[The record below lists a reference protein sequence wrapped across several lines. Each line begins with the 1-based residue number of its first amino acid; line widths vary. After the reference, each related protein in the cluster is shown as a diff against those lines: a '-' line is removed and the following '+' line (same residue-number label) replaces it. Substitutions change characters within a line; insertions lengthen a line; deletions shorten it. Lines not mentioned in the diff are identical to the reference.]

1 MNNTLNNVKIKGK
14 ILQSV
19 QKAVILSGNMALN
32 QSFIQEQ
39 KQGQVQ
45 KMTTNQVQFM
55 LLLEKPLAQIEECVE
70 NELNDNIALVKDS
83 SAEGDFEPNSN
94 SDSDFDSDSNAN
106 SVSDAD
112 SNVNVNGVAGSENE
126 PKEDD
131 AEFSSGL
138 LDDPD
143 DEYRPRLETSPDDG
157 TTLYQELS
165 EQIQMLDITDE
176 ETELMEYI
184 VGQLDNNGW
193 LPKTPLLMSEE
204 LLLFQGKDVAPEELQ
219 KLINMLKTLDPAGI
233 GAANLQDCLL
243 VQVERRKKSAVTA
256 MMKRILRDYFPDFIN
271 QKWKKLYTRIN
282 EDEELISEALQKI
295 RKLNPRPGAGL
306 GENVNIPAQQIV
318 PDFIVET
325 NGNEVT
331 FSLNYGKIPRLAV
344 DSDWDDLVKKFEGV
358 DREKIRKS
366 QYEEYMWK
374 RNRVKKAKAFIQLLQ
389 LRFHTLYLTM
399 KIIVDRQKQFFL
411 SGDDNNLKPLL
422 LKDVAAEMKYDISTI
437 SRACQSKYVQTEWG
451 IYPMKHFFLISY
463 GEGDD
468 QYTLKQ
474 IQSAM
479 QEIIDNEDKQ
489 HPLSDEK
496 ISELMKAK
504 GFDLARRTIAKHREN
519 MGIPVKRLRK
529 V

>member
-1 MNNTLNNVKIKGK
+1 
-14 ILQSV
+14 
-19 QKAVILSGNMALN
+19 MALN

-70 NELNDNIALVKDS
+70 NELNDNVALVKDGS
-83 SAEGDFEPNSN
+83 ESDYDADFNPTPNPNADADSDGSRGSREDGDSRVGDDSDVDSN
-94 SDSDFDSDSNAN
+94 SDSDSDEEL
-106 SVSDAD
+106 
-112 SNVNVNGVAGSENE
+112 G
-126 PKEDD
+126 
-131 AEFSSGL
+131 FSSGL

-143 DEYRPRLETSPDDG
+143 DDRRPVVERSPDDG
-157 TTLYQELS
+157 TTLYQELKD
-165 EQIQMLDITDE
+165 QIQMLDITEE

-184 VGQLDNNGW
+184 IGQLDNNGW

-204 LLLFQGKDVAPEELQ
+204 LLLFQGKDVSPEELQ
-219 KLINMLKTLDPAGI
+219 KLIGMLKTLDPAGI
-233 GAANLQDCLL
+233 GATNLQDCLL
-243 VQVERRKKSAVTA
+243 IQVERRQKSAVTA
-256 MMKRILRDYFPDFIN
+256 VMKRILRDCFPDFIN
-271 QKWKKLYTRIN
+271 QKWKKLYTKIN
-282 EDEELISEALQKI
+282 EDEELITEAIRKI

-306 GENVNIPAQQIV
+306 GENVNVSAQQIV

-358 DREKIRKS
+358 DRQKMRKS
-366 QYEEYMWK
+366 QYEEFMWK
-374 RNRVKKAKAFIQLLQ
+374 RNRVKKARAFIQLLQ

-399 KIIVDRQKQFFL
+399 KIIVERQKQFFL
-411 SGDDNNLKPLL
+411 TGDDQDLKPLL
-422 LKDVAAEMKYDISTI
+422 LKDVAAQMKYDISTI

-468 QYTLKQ
+468 QYTQKQ
-474 IQSAM
+474 IYSAL
-479 QEIIDNEDKQ
+479 QEIIDNEDKSK
-489 HPLSDEK
+489 PLSDEK
-496 ISELMKAK
+496 ISEMMKEK
-504 GFDLARRTIAKHREN
+504 GFDLARRTVAKHREN